1 MKKPEKPYQY
11 SYQELSA
18 FCLQIGLLLEAAV
31 PLDEGLAIMAED
43 AGCEDEKQLLLYMAE
58 GAELGD
64 PFFKVL
70 EDAGTF
76 PLYVVRMAKL
86 GQQSGTLDQMMKSL
100 SDYYEKEY
108 RLLVNVKNALTY
120 PIMMVVMLLVVLFVL
135 FSKVMPV
142 FDQVYEQLGAKM
154 SPAAR
159 SAIRLGGLFSGVA
172 LIAAAVIALA
182 VFGIWAASRFGHR
195 ISLVDKMVNYVK
207 CHSRIALAIANRR
220 FTSVLAL
227 TLKSGME
234 FEKGLELAGELV
246 DNGKVAAQIEKCG
259 RTLETG
265 ASYYQAMKETGLF
278 SGFYVQ
284 MIKVGSRSGRLDA
297 VMEEISEDFEQ
308 AADQSMDNMLARFEP
323 TIVAVLAVSVGLVLL
338 SVMLPLVGVLAAIG

>member
-159 SAIRLGGLFSGVA
+159 SAIRLGGLFSGAA

-265 ASYYQAMKETGLF
+265 ASYYQAMKDTGLF

>member
-76 PLYVVRMAKL
+76 PRYVVRMAKL

-159 SAIRLGGLFSGVA
+159 SAIRLGGLFSGAA

-195 ISLVDKMVNYVK
+195 ITLVDKMVNYVK

>member
-159 SAIRLGGLFSGVA
+159 SAIRLGGLFSGAA

-195 ISLVDKMVNYVK
+195 ITLVDKMVNYVK

-234 FEKGLELAGELV
+234 FEKGLELV